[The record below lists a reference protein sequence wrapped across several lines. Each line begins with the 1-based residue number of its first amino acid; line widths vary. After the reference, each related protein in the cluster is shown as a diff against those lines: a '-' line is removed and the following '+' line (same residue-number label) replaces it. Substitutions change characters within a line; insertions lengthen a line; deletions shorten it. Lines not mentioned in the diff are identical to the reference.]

1 MAPVTSLT
9 YTLRGYK
16 IVTESQQDA
25 KLLQIARGVWE
36 NKGEGVEG
44 IGEVSNYCII
54 GHKISS
60 TGYMNNI

>member
-9 YTLRGYK
+9 YTLCGYK

-44 IGEVSNYCII
+44 IGEVSNYN
-54 GHKISS
+54 GSQ
-60 TGYMNNI
+60 NQ